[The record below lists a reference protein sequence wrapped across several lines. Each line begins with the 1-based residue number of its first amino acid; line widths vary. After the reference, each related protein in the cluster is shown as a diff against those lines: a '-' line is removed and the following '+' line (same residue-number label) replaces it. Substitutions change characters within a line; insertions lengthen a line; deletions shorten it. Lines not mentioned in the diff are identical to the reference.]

1 MSEATAKYWAA
12 RCRRGTPPGPGSP
25 CAALLWATDEIE
37 RLRTRDEAA
46 AAVVRA
52 WARVR
57 TRVSGSQMADALDA
71 LARAHADEGQDR

>member
-37 RLRTRDEAA
+37 RLRAIEKAAHSALYDRPSASGRDELRRL
-46 AAVVRA
+46 VPK
-52 WARVR
+52 
-57 TRVSGSQMADALDA
+57 
-71 LARAHADEGQDR
+71 EDR